1 MVPQRVNR
9 FSKILIANRG
19 EIACRVIRSA
29 KAKGYATV
37 AVFSDADAGARH
49 VLEADEAYRLG
60 AGPLRESYLNAERVL
75 AAAAATGADALHPG
89 YGFFSEN
96 ADFAEQC
103 AEAGITFIGPAP
115 ESVRVM
121 GDKARSKRR
130 MIDAGVPC
138 VPGYEGDDQ
147 EDDIFVREAGRI
159 GFPVMVKASAGG
171 GGRGMRLVHD
181 PADLVAALAS
191 ARSEARNAFG
201 DDRLLLERAV
211 VDARHVEI
219 QVFGDTFGS
228 VVHLGERDCSVQRR
242 HQKVI
247 EEAPSP
253 AVDAELRQ
261 RMGEAAVRAAAAID
275 YVGAGT
281 VEFLLGSDGQFYFL
295 EMNTRLQVEH
305 PVTECVT
312 GLDLV
317 DLQIDVAA
325 GLPLPFG
332 QDAVTLTGHAIE
344 VRLYAEDPRDQ
355 FLPQTGVATVWEPA
369 SGEGVRIDHGLV
381 AGQAISPF
389 YDPMIAKIIASGA
402 SRDEALRRLIRGLR
416 DTHLLGVTTNREFLL
431 DALSNDEFRRGDA
444 TTAFIGRHYADGF
457 IGRPGDP
464 MATALAAIL
473 LATDGGGG
481 WSSNAAQAYPV
492 QLRVDGQ
499 EQTIH
504 AARSGTGWR
513 VELDGAPVTVTI
525 IDREETR
532 LRFECNGLARRA
544 AYLSDS
550 AGIAIDLDGRVY
562 QFEDLTY
569 RVTSKSGEGGDGVL
583 RAPMSG
589 AVTTVHVAEGAS
601 VARGDVLAVLEA
613 MKMEHQIV
621 APLSGTVTTAAVGLG
636 QQVGARDILF
646 VIQEAAS

>member
-1 MVPQRVNR
+1 MRS

-49 VLEADEAYRLG
+49 VQEADEAFRLG
-60 AGPLRESYLNAERVL
+60 AGPLRESYLSAERML
-75 AAAAATGADALHPG
+75 AAARATGADALHPG

-103 AEAGITFIGPAP
+103 AAAGITFIGPLP

-138 VPGYEGDDQ
+138 VPGYEGDNQ
-147 EDDIFVREAGRI
+147 EDALFVREADRI
-159 GFPVMVKASAGG
+159 GYPVMVKASAGG

-181 PADLVAALAS
+181 RDELPTALGS

-253 AVDAELRQ
+253 AVDEDLRR

-281 VEFLLGSDGQFYFL
+281 VEFLLGQDGEFYFL

-312 GLDLV
+312 GIDLV

-325 GLPLPFG
+325 GLPLPFV
-332 QDAVTLTGHAIE
+332 QDDVTLTGHAME

-355 FLPQTGVATVWEPA
+355 FLPQTGVATVWQPA
-369 SGEGVRIDHGLV
+369 AGEGVRIDHGLV
-381 AGQAISPF
+381 PGQVVSPF
-389 YDPMIAKIIASGA
+389 YDPMIAKIIATGA
-402 SRDEALRRLIRGLR
+402 NRSEALRRLVRAVR
-416 DTHLLGVTTNREFLL
+416 ETHLLGVATNREFLL
-431 DALSNDEFRRGDA
+431 DALSVPEFREGGA
-444 TTAFIGRHYADGF
+444 TTAFIGKHYGSGFQSGNAD
-457 IGRPGDP
+457 P
-464 MATALAAIL
+464 AALVIAAIL
-473 LATDGGGG
+473 AADAGGAG
-481 WSSNAAQAYPV
+481 WSSNAVQAHP
-492 QLRVDGQ
+492 LTLSVDGV
-499 EQTIH
+499 TTSVRVT
-504 AARSGTGWR
+504 RSGQRWT
-513 VELDGAPVTVTI
+513 VEVAGAISSVAIVERDDVHVRFEIDGLQRRAVYLRDVDGVTV
-525 IDREETR
+525 
-532 LRFECNGLARRA
+532 
-544 AYLSDS
+544 
-550 AGIAIDLDGRVY
+550 DLDGRVY
-562 QFEDLTY
+562 RFEDLTY
-569 RVTSKSGEGGDGVL
+569 RATSRASAGGDGVL

-589 AVTTVHVAEGAS
+589 SITALHVAADQV
-601 VARGDVLAVLEA
+601 VARGDALAVLEA

-621 APLSGTVTTAAVGLG
+621 APISGTLATVAVTAG

-646 VIQEAAS
+646 VIKGEPA

>member
-1 MVPQRVNR
+1 MGQSMKP

-37 AVFSDADAGARH
+37 AVFSDPDAGARH

-60 AGPLRESYLNAERVL
+60 GGPLQESYLSAERVL
-75 AAAAATGADALHPG
+75 AAARATGADALHPG

-103 AEAGITFIGPAP
+103 ANAGITFIGPLP
-115 ESVRVM
+115 DSVRVM

-130 MIDAGVPC
+130 MIEAGVPC

-147 EDDIFVREAGRI
+147 DDDLLIQEADRI
-159 GFPVMVKASAGG
+159 GYPVMVKASAGG

-181 PADLVAALAS
+181 RSDLEAALAS
-191 ARSEARNAFG
+191 ARSEAKNAFG

-253 AVDAELRQ
+253 AVDEELRR
-261 RMGEAAVRAAAAID
+261 RMGDAAVRAAAAIN

-281 VEFLLGSDGQFYFL
+281 VEFLLGRDGAFYFL

-312 GLDLV
+312 GIDLV

-325 GLPLPFG
+325 GLPLPFK
-332 QDAVTLTGHAIE
+332 QDDIAITGHAIE
-344 VRLYAEDPRDQ
+344 VRLYAEDPQ
-355 FLPQTGVATVWEPA
+355 QAFLPQTGVASVWQPA
-369 SGEGVRIDHGLV
+369 TGDGVRVDHGLV
-381 AGQAISPF
+381 TGQIISPF
-389 YDPMIAKIIASGA
+389 YDPMIAKIIATGSN
-402 SRDEALRRLIRGLR
+402 RDEALRRLVQAVRG
-416 DTHLLGVTTNREFLL
+416 THLLGVSTNREFLL
-431 DALSNDEFRRGDA
+431 DALSVEEFRDGGA
-444 TTAFIGRHYADGF
+444 TTAFIGKHYADGF
-457 IGRPGDP
+457 QSAEPDP
-464 MATALAAIL
+464 VVIFLAAIL
-473 LATDGGGG
+473 AADASGQG
-481 WSSNAAQAYPV
+481 WSSTAVQGHQIYLSSGGSETSVRVARTGLRWSAVHGDKAASLAV
-492 QLRVDGQ
+492 LDRSGAHIRFEVDGL
-499 EQTIH
+499 I
-504 AARSGTGWR
+504 
-513 VELDGAPVTVTI
+513 
-525 IDREETR
+525 
-532 LRFECNGLARRA
+532 RRA
-544 AYLSDS
+544 VYFCSGDE
-550 AGIAIDLDGRVY
+550 IDIDLDGRVY
-562 QFEDLTY
+562 RFEDTTY
-569 RVTSKSGEGGDGVL
+569 RALSKSNAGGDGVL
-583 RAPMSG
+583 RAPMTG
-589 AVTTVHVAEGAS
+589 TITAVRVVQGQL

-613 MKMEHQIV
+613 MKMEQQII
-621 APLSGTVTTAAVGLG
+621 APTAGTVTTVAVSATH
-636 QQVGARDILF
+636 QVSARDILF
-646 VIQEAAS
+646 VVEAASS

>member
-1 MVPQRVNR
+1 MTQ
-9 FSKILIANRG
+9 FSKILVANRG

-49 VLEADEAYRLG
+49 VLEADEAFRLG
-60 AGPLRESYLNAERVL
+60 GGPLRESYLSAERVL
-75 AAAAATGADALHPG
+75 EAARATGADALHPG

-103 AEAGITFIGPAP
+103 ADAGITFIGPLP
-115 ESVRVM
+115 GSVRVM

-147 EDDIFVREAGRI
+147 DDALFVSEADRI
-159 GFPVMVKASAGG
+159 GYPVMVKASAGG

-181 PADLVAALAS
+181 RADLPAALGS
-191 ARSEARNAFG
+191 ARSEAKNAFG

-219 QVFGDTFGS
+219 QVFGDMHGS
-228 VVHLGERDCSVQRR
+228 VIHLGERDCSVQRR

-247 EEAPSP
+247 EESPSP
-253 AVDAELRQ
+253 AVDEDLRI
-261 RMGEAAVRAAAAID
+261 RMGAAAVRAASAID

-281 VEFLLGSDGQFYFL
+281 VEFLLGSDGEFYFL

-312 GLDLV
+312 GIDLV

-325 GLPLPFG
+325 GLPLPFA
-332 QDAVTLTGHAIE
+332 QDDITLTGHAVE

-355 FLPQTGVATVWEPA
+355 FLPQTGIATVWLPA
-369 SGEGVRIDHGLV
+369 AGDGVRIDHGLV
-381 AGQAISPF
+381 PGQAISPF
-389 YDPMIAKIIASGA
+389 YDPMIAKIIAQGA
-402 SRDEALRRLIRGLR
+402 TREEALRRLVRAVR
-416 DTHLLGVTTNREFLL
+416 ETHLLGVATNREFLL
-431 DALSNDEFRRGDA
+431 DALSVQEFREGGA
-444 TTAFIGRHYADGF
+444 TTAFIGRHYSDGF
-457 IGRPGDP
+457 HPREGDP
-464 MATALAAIL
+464 LAAS
-473 LATDGGGG
+473 LAAVLVGESDGAG
-481 WSSNAAQAYPV
+481 WSSNAFQDHPISLSCDGV
-492 QLRVDGQ
+492 TTSVRV
-499 EQTIH
+499 
-504 AARSGTGWR
+504 ARAGKRWNVAIDDDVMSLAIVERDDAR
-513 VELDGAPVTVTI
+513 V
-525 IDREETR
+525 
-532 LRFECNGLARRA
+532 RFEVGGAMRRA
-544 AYLSDS
+544 VYLREAD
-550 AGIAIDLDGRVY
+550 AITVDLDGRIY
-562 QFEDLTY
+562 RFEDLTH
-569 RVTSKSGEGGDGVL
+569 RALSRAGGGGDGVL

-589 AVTTVHVAEGAS
+589 AITSVRVVADEA

-621 APLSGTVTTAAVGLG
+621 APVAGVLANVAVTEG

-646 VIQEAAS
+646 VISGEQA

>member
-1 MVPQRVNR
+1 MKP

-49 VLEADEAYRLG
+49 VLEADEAFRLG
-60 AGPLRESYLNAERVL
+60 GGPLRESYLSAERML
-75 AAAAATGADALHPG
+75 AAARATGADALHPG

-103 AEAGITFIGPAP
+103 ADAGITFIGPLP
-115 ESVRVM
+115 DSVRVM

-147 EDDIFVREAGRI
+147 DDAVFVREAERI
-159 GFPVMVKASAGG
+159 GYPVMVKASAGG

-181 PADLVAALAS
+181 RRELPAALSS
-191 ARSEARNAFG
+191 ARSEARHAFG

-253 AVDAELRQ
+253 AVDQDLRR

-281 VEFLLGSDGQFYFL
+281 VEFLLGKDGEFYFL

-312 GLDLV
+312 GIDLV

-325 GLPLPFG
+325 GLPLPFA
-332 QDAVTLTGHAIE
+332 QHDIALNGHAIE
-344 VRLYAEDPRDQ
+344 VRLYAEDPRDH

-369 SGEGVRIDHGLV
+369 TGEGVRIDHGLV
-381 AGQAISPF
+381 AGQVISPF
-389 YDPMIAKIIASGA
+389 YDPMIAKIIAQGA
-402 SRDEALRRLIRGLR
+402 NREEALRRLIRAVR
-416 DTHLLGVTTNREFLL
+416 ETHLLGVLTNREFLL
-431 DALSNDEFRRGDA
+431 DALAVQEFRDGAA
-444 TTAFIGRHYADGF
+444 TTAFIGKHYGDGF
-457 IGRPGDP
+457 QSREGDR
-464 MATALAAIL
+464 TAILLAAIL
-473 LATDGGGG
+473 AVEKTKAA
-481 WSSNAAQAYPV
+481 WSSNAVQAHPV
-492 QLRVDGQ
+492 SLSSDGVVTKVRVARTGRRWSVEIDG
-499 EQTIH
+499 EAVSVAI
-504 AARSGTGWR
+504 
-513 VELDGAPVTVTI
+513 VERTDVHV
-525 IDREETR
+525 
-532 LRFECNGLARRA
+532 RFEIEALVRRA
-544 AYLSDS
+544 VYLCNDDE
-550 AGIAIDLDGRVY
+550 ITIDLDGRVY
-562 QFEDLTY
+562 RFEDMTY
-569 RVTSKSGEGGDGVL
+569 RAASRASAGGDGVL

-589 AVTTVHVAEGAS
+589 AVTSLHVRQDQAVVRGA
-601 VARGDVLAVLEA
+601 VLAVLEA
-613 MKMEHQIV
+613 MKMEHQII
-621 APLSGTVTTAAVGLG
+621 APISGTLTSVAVTAG
-636 QQVGARDILF
+636 QQVATRDILF
-646 VIQEAAS
+646 VIKEELS

>member
-1 MVPQRVNR
+1 MGHRMR
-9 FSKILIANRG
+9 SFSKILIANRG

-49 VLEADEAYRLG
+49 VQEADEAFRLG
-60 AGPLRESYLNAERVL
+60 AGPLRESYLSAERML
-75 AAAAATGADALHPG
+75 AAARATGADALHPG

-103 AEAGITFIGPAP
+103 AAAGITFIGPLP

-147 EDDIFVREAGRI
+147 EDALFVREADRI
-159 GFPVMVKASAGG
+159 GYPVMVKASAGG

-181 PADLVAALAS
+181 RDELPTALGS

-253 AVDAELRQ
+253 AVDEDLRR

-281 VEFLLGSDGQFYFL
+281 VEFLLGQDGEFYFL

-312 GLDLV
+312 GIDLV

-325 GLPLPFG
+325 GLPLPFV
-332 QDAVTLTGHAIE
+332 QDDVTLTGHAME

-355 FLPQTGVATVWEPA
+355 FLPQTGVATVWQPA
-369 SGEGVRIDHGLV
+369 AGEGVRIDHGLV
-381 AGQAISPF
+381 PGQVVSPF
-389 YDPMIAKIIASGA
+389 YDPMIAKIIATGA
-402 SRDEALRRLIRGLR
+402 NRSEALRRLVRAVR
-416 DTHLLGVTTNREFLL
+416 ETHLLGVATNREFLL
-431 DALSNDEFRRGDA
+431 DALSVPEFREGGA
-444 TTAFIGRHYADGF
+444 TTAFIGKHYGSGFQSGNAD
-457 IGRPGDP
+457 P
-464 MATALAAIL
+464 AALVIAAIL
-473 LATDGGGG
+473 AADAGGAG
-481 WSSNAAQAYPV
+481 WSSNAVQAHP
-492 QLRVDGQ
+492 LTLSVDGV
-499 EQTIH
+499 TTSVRVT
-504 AARSGTGWR
+504 RSGQRWT
-513 VELDGAPVTVTI
+513 VEVAGAISSVAIVERDDVHVRFEIDGLQRRAVYLRDVDGVTV
-525 IDREETR
+525 
-532 LRFECNGLARRA
+532 
-544 AYLSDS
+544 
-550 AGIAIDLDGRVY
+550 DLDGRVY
-562 QFEDLTY
+562 RFEDLTY
-569 RVTSKSGEGGDGVL
+569 RATSRASAGGDGVL

-589 AVTTVHVAEGAS
+589 SITALHVAADQV
-601 VARGDVLAVLEA
+601 VARGDALAVLEA

-621 APLSGTVTTAAVGLG
+621 APISGTLATVAVTAG

-646 VIQEAAS
+646 VIKGEPA

>member
-1 MVPQRVNR
+1 MGQKMKP

-49 VLEADEAYRLG
+49 VLEADEAFRLG
-60 AGPLRESYLNAERVL
+60 GGPLQESYLSAERVF
-75 AAAAATGADALHPG
+75 AAVKATGADALHPG

-103 AEAGITFIGPAP
+103 AQAGITFIGPLP
-115 ESVRVM
+115 DSVRVM

-130 MIDAGVPC
+130 MIEAGVPC

-147 EDDIFVREAGRI
+147 DDGLFIREADRI
-159 GFPVMVKASAGG
+159 GYPVMVKASAGG

-181 PADLVAALAS
+181 RNDLAAALES
-191 ARSEARNAFG
+191 ARSEAKNAFG

-219 QVFGDTFGS
+219 QVFGDMFGS

-253 AVDAELRQ
+253 AVNEDLRR

-281 VEFLLGSDGQFYFL
+281 VEFLLGKDGEFYFL

-312 GLDLV
+312 GIDLV

-325 GLPLPFG
+325 GLPIPFA
-332 QDAVTLTGHAIE
+332 QEDISISGHAIE
-344 VRLYAEDPRDQ
+344 VRLYAEDPQ
-355 FLPQTGVATVWEPA
+355 QEFLPQTGIASIWLPA
-369 SGEGVRIDHGLV
+369 IGDGVRIDHGLV
-381 AGQAISPF
+381 PGQVISSF
-389 YDPMIAKIIASGA
+389 YDPMIAKIIATGA
-402 SRDEALRRLIRGLR
+402 NRDEALRRLVQAVRG
-416 DTHLLGVTTNREFLL
+416 THLLGVATNREFLL
-431 DALSNDEFRRGDA
+431 DALSVDEFREGGA
-444 TTAFIGRHYADGF
+444 TTAFIGKHYGEGF
-457 IGRPGDP
+457 QPRAGDP
-464 MATALAAIL
+464 IALLLAAIL
-473 LATDGGGG
+473 AAGTAGQG
-481 WSSNAAQAYPV
+481 WSSNGVQAHQV
-492 QLRVDGQ
+492 KLSQNGSDTSVRVARKGQ
-499 EQTIH
+499 RWSAESDEHTASI
-504 AARSGTGWR
+504 A
-513 VELDGAPVTVTI
+513 I
-525 IDREETR
+525 IDRNETHV
-532 LRFECNGLARRA
+532 RFEVDGLIRRA
-544 AYLSDS
+544 IYLCDHDE
-550 AGIAIDLDGRVY
+550 IVIDLDGRVFR
-562 QFEDLTY
+562 FEDMTY
-569 RVTSKSGEGGDGVL
+569 RAPSRANAGGDGVL

-589 AVTTVHVAEGAS
+589 TVTAVRVIQDQV
-601 VARGDVLAVLEA
+601 VARGDVLGVLEA
-613 MKMEHQIV
+613 MKMEQQIIAPV
-621 APLSGTVTTAAVGLG
+621 AGKITTVAVAAK
-636 QQVGARDILF
+636 QQVSARDIMF
-646 VIQEAAS
+646 IVEAEPA

>member
-1 MVPQRVNR
+1 MKP

-49 VLEADEAYRLG
+49 VLEADEAFRLG
-60 AGPLRESYLNAERVL
+60 GGPLQESYLSAERVV
-75 AAAAATGADALHPG
+75 AAAQATGADALHPG

-103 AEAGITFIGPAP
+103 AAAGITFIGPMP
-115 ESVRVM
+115 DSVRVM

-147 EDDIFVREAGRI
+147 DDALFIREADRI
-159 GFPVMVKASAGG
+159 GYPVMVKASAGG

-181 PADLVAALAS
+181 RSDLEAAIVS

-219 QVFGDTFGS
+219 QVFGDKFGS

-253 AVDAELRQ
+253 AVDADLRR

-281 VEFLLGSDGQFYFL
+281 VEFLLGRDGEFYFL

-312 GLDLV
+312 GVDLV

-325 GLPLPFG
+325 GLPLPFS
-332 QDAVTLTGHAIE
+332 QADISISGHAIE
-344 VRLYAEDPRDQ
+344 VRLYAEDPRHE
-355 FLPQTGVATVWEPA
+355 FLPQTGTALVWQPAT
-369 SGEGVRIDHGLV
+369 GEGVRVDHGLV
-381 AGQAISPF
+381 PGQVISPF
-389 YDPMIAKIIASGA
+389 YDPMIAKIIATGA
-402 SRDEALRRLIRGLR
+402 NREEALRRLVQALRG
-416 DTHLLGVTTNREFLL
+416 THLLGVATNREFLL
-431 DALSNDEFRRGDA
+431 DALSVEEFRQGAA
-444 TTAFIGRHYADGF
+444 TTAFIGKHYRDGF
-457 IGRPGDP
+457 QPGADDP
-464 MATALAAIL
+464 VAVLLAAIL
-473 LATDGGGG
+473 SADQAGQG
-481 WSSNAAQAYPV
+481 WSSNAAQAHQV
-492 QLRVDGQ
+492 NLSSGDSDAVVRVARTGQ
-499 EQTIH
+499 RWSAQRGDEAVSIAILGRDKT
-504 AARSGTGWR
+504 S
-513 VELDGAPVTVTI
+513 
-525 IDREETR
+525 
-532 LRFECNGLARRA
+532 LRFEVDGLVRRA
-544 AYLSDS
+544 VYFCHRDELS
-550 AGIAIDLDGRVY
+550 IDLDGRVY
-562 QFEDLTY
+562 RFEDTTY
-569 RVTSKSGEGGDGVL
+569 RAPSRASAGGDGVL
-583 RAPMSG
+583 RAPMTG
-589 AVTTVHVAEGAS
+589 TVTAVRVTQDQA

-613 MKMEHQIV
+613 MKMEQQIIAPV
-621 APLSGTVTTAAVGLG
+621 AGSITTIAVAAG
-636 QQVGARDILF
+636 QQVSARDILF
-646 VIQEAAS
+646 VVEADQT

>member
-1 MVPQRVNR
+1 MTQ
-9 FSKILIANRG
+9 FSKILVANRG

-37 AVFSDADAGARH
+37 AVFSDADSGARH

-60 AGPLRESYLNAERVL
+60 GGPLRESYLSADRVL
-75 AAAAATGADALHPG
+75 EAARATGADALHPG

-103 AEAGITFIGPAP
+103 ADAGITFIGPLP
-115 ESVRVM
+115 DSVRVM

-147 EDDIFVREAGRI
+147 DDALFVREADRI
-159 GFPVMVKASAGG
+159 GYPVMVKASAGG

-181 PADLVAALAS
+181 RADLPAALGS
-191 ARSEARNAFG
+191 ARSEAKNAFG

-219 QVFGDTFGS
+219 QVFGDMHGS
-228 VVHLGERDCSVQRR
+228 VIHLGERDCSVQRR

-247 EEAPSP
+247 EESPSP
-253 AVDAELRQ
+253 AVDVDLRS
-261 RMGEAAVRAAAAID
+261 RMGAAAVRAAAAID

-281 VEFLLGSDGQFYFL
+281 VEFLLGSDGEFYFL

-312 GLDLV
+312 GIDLV

-325 GLPLPFG
+325 GLPLPFA
-332 QDAVTLTGHAIE
+332 QDDITLTGHAIE

-355 FLPQTGVATVWEPA
+355 FLPQTGIATVWLPA
-369 SGEGVRIDHGLV
+369 AGDGVRIDHGLV
-381 AGQAISPF
+381 PGQAISPF
-389 YDPMIAKIIASGA
+389 YDPMIAKIIAQGA
-402 SRDEALRRLIRGLR
+402 TREEALRRLVRAVR
-416 DTHLLGVTTNREFLL
+416 ETHLLGVATNREFLL
-431 DALSNDEFRRGDA
+431 DALSVQEFREGGA
-444 TTAFIGRHYADGF
+444 TTAFIGRHYSDGF
-457 IGRPGDP
+457 HPREGDP
-464 MATALAAIL
+464 LAAS
-473 LATDGGGG
+473 LAAVLVGESDGAG
-481 WSSNAAQAYPV
+481 WSSNAFQDHPISLSCDGMTTSV
-492 QLRVDGQ
+492 RV
-499 EQTIH
+499 
-504 AARSGTGWR
+504 ARAGKRWNVAIDDDVMSLAIVERDDAR
-513 VELDGAPVTVTI
+513 V
-525 IDREETR
+525 
-532 LRFECNGLARRA
+532 RFEVGDAMRRA
-544 AYLSDS
+544 VYLREAD
-550 AGIAIDLDGRVY
+550 AITVDLDGRIY
-562 QFEDLTY
+562 RFEDLTH
-569 RVTSKSGEGGDGVL
+569 RALSRAGGGGDGVL

-589 AVTTVHVAEGAS
+589 AITSVRVVADQA

-621 APLSGTVTTAAVGLG
+621 APVAGVLANVAVTEG

-646 VIQEAAS
+646 VISGEPA